1 MSSKPLHVLIAGA
14 GVAALEAALALRT
27 LAEERVDIELV
38 APDVD
43 FRYRPMSVA
52 APFGKGEAR
61 TFPLTRLVELAGA
74 RLTPGKLA
82 RVNLKARCV
91 VTTDGAQLEWD
102 VLLLAVGA
110 RMREGVPG
118 SLTFRGED
126 DGHDLAETIDAAA
139 TGRVGSLTF
148 ALPTR
153 AAWPLPLYELALMS
167 KTELEDRG
175 ATDVSVDLVT
185 PEAEPLGVFGKAAS
199 ASMAELLQ
207 TRGITLHT
215 LTTPVVFRSGALVVV
230 PGRAMRTER
239 VVSVPVPEGGR
250 IPGIPQNGDGFVPT
264 DEYGRVRDRDDV
276 FAAGDMT
283 TFPIKQGGI
292 AAQQADAAAQ
302 SIAAL
307 AGAPI
312 TPEPFRPVLRGL
324 LLTGLS
330 PRFLRANLLDSSS
343 VLDFEP
349 LWWPPGKIVGRYLA
363 PFLAQHLG
371 ISAETPPAGIADAA
385 QRVEVELDRVEGAW
399 VRD

>member
-1 MSSKPLHVLIAGA
+1 M
-14 GVAALEAALALRT
+14 EAALALKT
-27 LAEERVDIELV
+27 LAEERVDVELV
-38 APDVD
+38 VPDLD
-43 FRYRPMSVA
+43 FRYRPMTVA

-74 RLTPGKLA
+74 RLTPGTLA
-82 RVNLKARCV
+82 RVDLSARHA
-91 VTTDGAQLEWD
+91 VTTDGTQLEWD

-126 DGHDLAETIDAAA
+126 NDDELVEVMDAAA

-167 KTELEDRG
+167 KTHLEDRG
-175 ATDVSVDLVT
+175 ATDVKVELVT
-185 PEAEPLGVFGKAAS
+185 PEAEPLGIFGKTAS
-199 ASMAELLQ
+199 VSVAELLE
-207 TRGITLHT
+207 TRGISVHT
-215 LTTPVVFRSGALVVV
+215 LTTPVVFRDGALVVV

-239 VVSVPVPEGGR
+239 VVSVPVPEGIR

-264 DEYGRVRDRDDV
+264 DEYGRVRGRADV

-307 AGAPI
+307 AGAPV

-343 VLDFEP
+343 ALDFEP

-371 ISAETPPAGIADAA
+371 ITAEAPPPGLADAA
-385 QRVEVELDRVEGAW
+385 QRVEVELERVEGAW
-399 VRD
+399 APD